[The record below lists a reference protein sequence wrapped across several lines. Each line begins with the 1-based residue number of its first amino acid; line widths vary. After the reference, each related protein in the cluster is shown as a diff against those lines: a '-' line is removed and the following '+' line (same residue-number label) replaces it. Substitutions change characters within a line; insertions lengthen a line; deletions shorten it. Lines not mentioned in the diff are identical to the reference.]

1 MRLVRGRNGKIAVIS
16 DDENE
21 RREMSLK
28 RLTPQELAFVRSYVK
43 CWSPTQAAEEAKYG
57 NPVAAGIRLL
67 RTARIAEAIRESEKD
82 IKTLFSRR
90 SKDMM
95 DVLYQLAMSDEN
107 PASVRAV
114 AAKDLLDRA
123 GYKPDMIVRVDDERN
138 LDRDAMQNMI
148 VDMLVSG
155 AGGDMHKIL
164 QNVIDKTVAIDT
176 SIEKSL
182 PEGKKE
188 DANV

>member
-95 DVLYQLAMSDEN
+95 DVL
-107 PASVRAV
+107 
-114 AAKDLLDRA
+114 
-123 GYKPDMIVRVDDERN
+123 
-138 LDRDAMQNMI
+138 
-148 VDMLVSG
+148 
-155 AGGDMHKIL
+155 
-164 QNVIDKTVAIDT
+164 
-176 SIEKSL
+176 
-182 PEGKKE
+182 
-188 DANV
+188 